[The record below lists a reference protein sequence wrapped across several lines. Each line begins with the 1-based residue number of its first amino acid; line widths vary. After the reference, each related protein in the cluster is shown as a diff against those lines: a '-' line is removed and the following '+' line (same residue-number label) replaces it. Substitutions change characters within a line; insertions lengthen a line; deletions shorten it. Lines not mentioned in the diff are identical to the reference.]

1 MESRQPPAAQ
11 GIDSFF
17 GRHLVDGEKYKHRSR
32 IFGGY
37 GWYVHKIWQKT
48 QKRELT
54 NAGGWSK
61 IIANHFIKAMTGIV
75 GLSGCRERARLV

>member
-1 MESRQPPAAQ
+1 MGQAR
-11 GIDSFF
+11 
-17 GRHLVDGEKYKHRSR
+17 
-32 IFGGY
+32 
-37 GWYVHKIWQKT
+37 KIWQKI